1 MTKKFEWDT
10 SIWMKVY
17 VAETQRISMTLSLE
31 EFGAY
36 MLLVLFYW
44 QNHGPFPDDP
54 KRLARMCN
62 VSEKRF
68 SEMREVLTDHFE
80 IRDGEWQSPR
90 LDHEIEEAR
99 AYKERLSERGRKGAA
114 AMHAKRRGESS

>member
-44 QNHGPFPDDP
+44 QNQGPFPDNP
-54 KRLARMCN
+54 KRLSRMCN

-68 SEMREVLTDHFE
+68 SEMR
-80 IRDGEWQSPR
+80 
-90 LDHEIEEAR
+90 
-99 AYKERLSERGRKGAA
+99 
-114 AMHAKRRGESS
+114 

>member
-10 SIWMKVY
+10 SIWMKLY
-17 VAETQRISMTLSLE
+17 VAGTQRISMTLSLE

-68 SEMREVLTDHFE
+68 AEIREVMFEFFE
-80 IRDGEWQSPR
+80 ITDGQWRSPR
-90 LDHEIEEAR
+90 LEHEIQEAKEQ
-99 AYKERLSERGRKGAA
+99 KERLSARGRKGAK